1 MFVLAHMTKT
11 ALLFILL
18 LFTIG
23 ANAQNAGN
31 AMSVNNEVRDTAIK
45 TDLIDIAKN
54 LFHLKRPRTKPGDK
68 KVFFSL
74 LPIGGNVPGGG
85 RALITSTS
93 AGFYLGDRKTTYV
106 SNVTFTP
113 YWNLKSRFGLPLRS
127 NLWLDNNEWVIQG
140 DTRFLFYPQTTWGI
154 GSGQEDQSV
163 LVNYKYIRFYQTAMK
178 RIKPYLYAGLGYNLD
193 YFINVRASSPG
204 LYEFTG
210 YPVGT
215 GTGENSFS
223 SGLSLNLLYDT
234 RNSSITPMP
243 GSYLNVS
250 LRENPGFLGS
260 KTDWQSLYI
269 DARKYIAFNTK
280 PHQQNTLA
288 LWSYLWTGLSNNIPY
303 LNLPSIG
310 WDPFNKSGRGID
322 QNRYRGKG
330 LFYVES
336 EYRRDITN
344 NGLFGFVVFA
354 NATSVTEQADNK
366 FKKLHPAIGTGLRI
380 KFNKTSNTN
389 IAIDYGV
396 SKGYS
401 GFAINLG
408 EAF

>member
-1 MFVLAHMTKT
+1 MIKNT
-11 ALLFILL
+11 LL
-18 LFTIG
+18 LLLLLITVT
-23 ANAQNAGN
+23 AEAQNASN
-31 AMSVNNEVRDTAIK
+31 AISANNQVRDTAIK
-45 TDLIDIAKN
+45 TDLIDVAKEI
-54 LFHLKRPRTKPGDK
+54 FHIKGRPRLKPGEK

-74 LPIGGNVPGGG
+74 LPIGANVPGGG

-93 AGFYLGDRKTTYV
+93 AGFYLGDRKSTYI

-127 NLWLDNNEWVIQG
+127 NLWLDNNEWVVQG
-140 DTRFLFYPQTTWGI
+140 DTRFLYYPQSTWGI
-154 GSGQEDQSV
+154 GSGQEENSV
-163 LVNYKYIRFYQTAMK
+163 MTNYKYIRFYQSALK
-178 RIKPYLYAGLGYNLD
+178 RIRPYLYAGLGYNLD
-193 YFINVRASSPG
+193 YFINVRAPEPG
-204 LYEFTG
+204 LAKFTG
-210 YPVGT
+210 YPIGT
-215 GTGENSFS
+215 GDGENSFS

-234 RNSSITPMP
+234 RNDAQNKFGTPMP
-243 GSYLNVS
+243 GYYLNVVF
-250 LRENPGFLGS
+250 RNNPRFLGS
-260 KTDWQSLYI
+260 KTNWQSLYI
-269 DARKYIAFNTK
+269 DARKYIPLNTK

-288 LWSYLWTGLSNNIPY
+288 FWSYLWTGLNDRTPY

-310 WDPFNKSGRGID
+310 WDPYNKSGRGVD

-344 NGLFGFVVFA
+344 NGLLGFVVFA
-354 NATSVTEQADNK
+354 NATSVTEQQDNK
-366 FKKLHPAIGTGLRI
+366 FKKLHPAAGTGLRI

-401 GFAINLG
+401 GFALNVG